1 MVVVE
6 LFMFILKIKIN
17 LSSQLKNE
25 YNQTKIKY
33 LKKFLSVKYKKEIYL
48 VIYFGFTHE

>member
-6 LFMFILKIKIN
+6 LFTFILKIKIN
-17 LSSQLKNE
+17 SSSQLKNE

-33 LKKFLSVKYKKEIYL
+33 LKIF
-48 VIYFGFTHE
+48 

>member
-6 LFMFILKIKIN
+6 LFISTLKIKIN
-17 LSSQLKNE
+17 LSSHLRNE

-33 LKKFLSVKYKKEIYL
+33 IKKKKDR
-48 VIYFGFTHE
+48 